1 MTERRRCIPIVWMIA
16 RRVLR
21 GIALVLLG
29 GTLIFAFMMRSTNWD
44 RYPIEKMVSGKDYVN
59 SR

>member
-44 RYPIEKMVSGKDYVN
+44 RYPIEKMVSGKD
-59 SR
+59 